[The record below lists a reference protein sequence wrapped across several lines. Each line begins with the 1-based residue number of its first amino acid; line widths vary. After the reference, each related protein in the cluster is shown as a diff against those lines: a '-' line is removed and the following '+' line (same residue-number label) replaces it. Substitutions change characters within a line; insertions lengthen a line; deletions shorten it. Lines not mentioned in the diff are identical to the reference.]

1 LDIGVKLVYTNGA
14 YPIFSTVVLYVTG
27 EKTQEREE
35 LYYIVLKKLK
45 LL

>member
-1 LDIGVKLVYTNGA
+1 MFKKSFKKNGTL
-14 YPIFSTVVLYVTG
+14 YNFEVLYVTG

-35 LYYIVLKKLK
+35 LYCIVLKKLK